1 MMRPV
6 IVTQRTCDAVLG
18 VSRRWFLDY
27 LQAHPEVPRA
37 QLGRQ
42 TCVRVD
48 DWLAHVAALLRSQA
62 DALQMQAQTL
72 RVSAAMLEAGD
83 DTDRDRFVRV
93 TTRTQGV
100 VPGRVANAAAASGA
114 IKRATKRGK
123 FWIAPE
129 REIDA
134 WLASESRRPAD
145 GAEALAA
152 SWGAR

>member
-48 DWLAHVAALLRSQA
+48 DWLAHVAAHTTTTEAAVSSDREWSPDAVLARRGLR
-62 DALQMQAQTL
+62 
-72 RVSAAMLEAGD
+72 RVG
-83 DTDRDRFVRV
+83 
-93 TTRTQGV
+93 
-100 VPGRVANAAAASGA
+100 
-114 IKRATKRGK
+114 
-123 FWIAPE
+123 
-129 REIDA
+129 
-134 WLASESRRPAD
+134 
-145 GAEALAA
+145 
-152 SWGAR
+152 